1 MSTTNDSG
9 LSQGDYFAQVPES
22 VLRDEALSCYAKT
35 LYGVLLTYPED
46 STFPGQERLA
56 KQVGCCPKTVSKA
69 IKELVAVGLVVVT
82 RRGQGKTNL
91 YKVKR
96 LELRQAHNKVEFEKE
111 KEEVVKADCV
121 EKSVPFKKSTPYQ
134 PRTSPNTDK
143 LYSASNNKYK
153 GNNTPYN
160 GYKGNGDKSNY
171 RAVTNKPVDFSKFEA
186 GGTLAYLVGN

>member
-96 LELRQAHNKVEFEKE
+96 LELRQAHSKVEVE
-111 KEEVVKADCV
+111 KEETVKADCV
-121 EKSVPFKKSTPYQ
+121 KQPVPFKKSTPYQ
-134 PRTSPNTDK
+134 PRTSPDTDK

-153 GNNTPYN
+153 GNNTPYKAYSGGN
-160 GYKGNGDKSNY
+160 RNTTSTPVNLSSFDKGGKW
-171 RAVTNKPVDFSKFEA
+171 AF
-186 GGTLAYLVGN
+186 LVGN